1 MTTETWLETANKA
14 DATAKVIE
22 LCKGKYA
29 EVIICEQEKVDA
41 NSKTMKY
48 DDLLE
53 STNKVWML
61 KHMTK
66 LNDNRND
73 NEMILVNA
81 NFKRKSYSFGKTRH
95 NKNHCS

>member
-1 MTTETWLETANKA
+1 MKQSIMTTETWLETANKA

-53 STNKVWML
+53 STHKVWML

-73 NEMILVNA
+73 NCKFQEKELQLWENQA
-81 NFKRKSYSFGKTRH
+81 Q
-95 NKNHCS
+95 